1 MSRTKPKRTR
11 TRNLWRPIILIIVLL
26 LLIWAGRMVVGW
38 MRVQN
43 DLRVLRNSEI
53 TTWLTGASGASANIE
68 QTIVQSLQD
77 IQELRAALGPVLY
90 LLPGFNWLPHY
101 GGDLQNVPALLDLSE
116 SILRG
121 AQDTLAIGT
130 AISAEMEAGRAT
142 QTPIGTALLIAA
154 ESQRPAIQ
162 RAQKNLNDVVRTRAQ
177 VNATQVSADTQALL
191 DQLDR
196 LLPVWQTAIDVFA
209 NARTIL
215 GAEQPR
221 NYLLLAQN
229 SDELRATGGFI
240 SGVGLIQIEQGKISV
255 IDFQDSFAIDDFSQ
269 RHPAPPE
276 PLRRYM
282 FAGQWVLRD
291 ANWSPDFP
299 TTARQLQAIYK
310 IDRRRDVDGV
320 IAINQQILPDLLTAM
335 GAVTVD
341 TYNERVD
348 ASNVM
353 SKIHEYWALPQGPG
367 QSADWWEHRK
377 DFLGKL
383 MQAILQ
389 RMTLGNL
396 DQPNLGRAI
405 LNAIQAKNLLLYVN
419 DVESLS
425 QPGLP
430 LGGAVY
436 AGSGDW
442 WMLVDSNVGFN
453 KVDGSVTRQ
462 INYDLTIES
471 ANSLR
476 ASVTITYTNL
486 SPRIESYC
494 VHLPNYQFTYVDL
507 QQGCYWNYVRLLVP
521 AKSELLRSIGV
532 ADVTAQAGD
541 KEYTEFAGYF
551 IVPHGETHVV
561 RFDYRLPSMIQAMP
575 SYHLFLQRQPGAP
588 VMPIRI
594 QIHSPAGLDVRAYP
608 RPDRSL
614 GESATF
620 ELIWNTDERIQV
632 TWEQPAS
639 SLPIAIVGAIGL
651 IVLIAVGLYLH
662 HRSERI

>member
-1 MSRTKPKRTR
+1 MSRTKSKRTR
-11 TRNLWRPIILIIVLL
+11 TRNFWRPLILIIVLL
-26 LLIWAGRMVVGW
+26 LLIWVGRMGIGW

-53 TTWLTGASGASANIE
+53 TTWLTGAPAASANIE
-68 QTIVQSLQD
+68 QTITQSLQD

-90 LLPGFNWLPHY
+90 LLPSLGWLPHY
-101 GGDLQNVPALLDLSE
+101 GGDLHNAPALLDLSE

-121 AQDTLAIGT
+121 AQDTLVIGS
-130 AISAEMEAGRAT
+130 AISAEMEAGRTT
-142 QTPIGTALLIAA
+142 QTPIGTTLLIAT
-154 ESQRPAIQ
+154 ESQQPAIQ
-162 RAQKNLNDVVRTRAQ
+162 RAQKSLNDVVRIRAQ

-196 LLPVWQTAIDVFA
+196 FLPVWQTAIEVFA

-215 GAEQPR
+215 GAERPR
-221 NYLLLAQN
+221 TYLLIAQN

-240 SGVGLIQIEQGKISV
+240 SGVGLVQIEQGKISV

-299 TTARQLQAIYK
+299 TAARQLQAIYK
-310 IDRRRDVDGV
+310 IDRRRNVDGV
-320 IAINQQILPDLLTAM
+320 IAINQQILPDLLTAI
-335 GAVTVD
+335 GIVTVD

-367 QSADWWEHRK
+367 QSSDWWEHRK

-396 DQPNLGRAI
+396 DQPKLGRAL
-405 LNAIQAKNLLLYVN
+405 LNAIQAKNLLMYIN
-419 DVESLS
+419 DIGSLS
-425 QPGLP
+425 QSGMP

-436 AGSGDW
+436 EGRSDW

-462 INYDLTIES
+462 AAYDLTIES
-471 ANSLR
+471 LNSLR

-486 SPRIESYC
+486 SPKAEAYC
-494 VHLPNYQFTYVDL
+494 VHLPNYQFTYIDL

-521 AKSELLRSIGV
+521 AGSELLRSIGV

-561 RFDYRLPSMIQAMP
+561 QFDYRLPATIPMTP
-575 SYHLFLQRQPGAP
+575 SYHLTLQRQPGAP
-588 VMPIRI
+588 VMPVRI
-594 QIHSPAGLDVRAYP
+594 QIHPPAGLNVRAYP
-608 RPDRSL
+608 RPDRL
-614 GESATF
+614 FGESAIF

-632 TWEQPAS
+632 TLEQPAS
-639 SLPIAIVGAIGL
+639 PLPIVIVGAIGV
-651 IVLIAVGLYLH
+651 IALIAVGLYLR
-662 HRSERI
+662 HRSEQI

>member
-1 MSRTKPKRTR
+1 MSRTKSKRAR
-11 TRNLWRPIILIIVLL
+11 PRHLWRPILSIIILL
-26 LLIWAGRMVVGW
+26 LLIWGGRIVVGW
-38 MRVQN
+38 VRLQN

-53 TTWLTGASGASANIE
+53 TTWLTGAPGASANIE
-68 QTIVQSLQD
+68 QTIKQSLQD
-77 IQELRAALGPVLY
+77 IQELRVALGPLLY
-90 LLPGFNWLPHY
+90 LLPSFDWLPHY
-101 GGDLQNVPALLDLSE
+101 GGDLQNAPALLDLSE
-116 SILRG
+116 SILQG
-121 AQDTLAIGT
+121 AQDTLALGS

-142 QTPIGTALLIAA
+142 QTPVGTALLIAA
-154 ESQRPAIQ
+154 ESQQPTIQ
-162 RAQKNLNDVVRTRAQ
+162 RAQKNLNDIVRTRAQ
-177 VNATQVSADTQALL
+177 INATRVSADTQALL
-191 DQLDR
+191 AQLDD
-196 LLPVWQTAIDVFA
+196 LLPVWQTAIEVFA

-215 GAEQPR
+215 GAERPR
-221 NYLLLAQN
+221 TFLLIAQN

-255 IDFQDSFAIDDFSQ
+255 IDFQDSFAIDDFAQ
-269 RHPAPPE
+269 RHPEPPE

-320 IAINQQILPDLLTAM
+320 IAINQNILPDLLTAM
-335 GAVTVD
+335 GAVTVE

-353 SKIHEYWALPQGPG
+353 TKIHEYWALPQGPG
-367 QSADWWEHRK
+367 QSSDWWEHRK

-396 DQPNLGRAI
+396 DQPKLGRAI

-430 LGGAVY
+430 LGGAV
-436 AGSGDW
+436 APGSGDW

-462 INYDLTIES
+462 VAYDLTIES

-476 ASVTITYTNL
+476 TSVTITYTNL

-521 AKSELLRSIGV
+521 AGSELLRSIGA

-551 IVPHGETHVV
+551 IVPHGETRVV
-561 RFDYRLPSMIQAMP
+561 QFDYRLPSTIQTMP
-575 SYHLFLQRQPGAP
+575 SYHLLLQRQPGAP
-588 VMPIRI
+588 VIPLRL
-594 QIHSPAGLDVRAYP
+594 QIHPPAGWKVNAYP
-608 RPDRSL
+608 LPDRLL
-614 GESATF
+614 GESTVF

-632 TWEQPAS
+632 TLEQPAS
-639 SLPIAIVGAIGL
+639 AFPIVIVGAIS
-651 IVLIAVGLYLH
+651 LIALVMVGLYVR
-662 HRSERI
+662 HRSEQI